1 MAVSEARG
9 HRVEGRTTR
18 GLNVWMAE
26 HQVLC
31 SLLCVL
37 RCQMETRSKCDLS
50 TEKPTEPL
58 LSGCPVSLS
67 LGPFLTS
74 LSYRIIFSPWPN
86 KAFFHLLTRSLFLA
100 SEFLSEFLSL
110 ARIFSSPI
118 NWCAVS
124 HWQQL
129 HLTQDDFRSSR
140 LCFLFC
146 LIESSV
152 ALVLM
157 DPGVI
162 GPRCHLGVQCYAIW
176 ICISTFYDAGTLA
189 KLPNGIP

>member
-100 SEFLSEFLSL
+100 SEFLSEFSSL

-140 LCFLFC
+140 LFSVLLDWIFC
-146 LIESSV
+146 RSG
-152 ALVLM
+152 
-157 DPGVI
+157 PQ
-162 GPRCHLGVQCYAIW
+162 GPRCHRTQVSPGCAVLRHLDLCKYSLW
-176 ICISTFYDAGTLA
+176 CWYISKVA
-189 KLPNGIP
+189 